1 MKSNVVNKKD
11 YELYLMN
18 VPMTLFG
25 KKRRQ
30 YIKRELEKVH
40 PCFSEQFSFDSKRCI
55 RKGKVQT
62 LIAVMDKVKVLE
74 YKRNRSRGL
83 HLEGVRAGS
92 LFSNNKKIL
101 SAFVL
106 AVIIMSF
113 VIIRSVGKK
122 NAVKGVEDIQLTD
135 NGHDFVVQASPVVQ
149 EDKGCREVLEGLF
162 ARIKEGGGQI
172 QHASIEMDESDANSH
187 LVVGLSLKKM
197 YPEKLSY
204 GSEMEDSME
213 SSISLVTYSGDEPCF
228 DYSGKAQ
235 VVKTVFPK
243 PDGNLVSEL
252 RDDLNRYGDIR
263 EEDFANAG
271 FYCRVSQDDF
281 VPMFEKINSME
292 KAAVKT
298 LSVSKNDNGF
308 DLFLEFFESGEERDR
323 GFTQAISNYSS
334 LFVQQKKIP
343 VKVEEKK
350 VTPKKIVGSGNEINS
365 AWEQVGKVVQKN
377 GKTIVY
383 YRDEKNQIIGVEE

>member
-1 MKSNVVNKKD
+1 MKCNVVNKKD

-74 YKRNRSRGL
+74 YKRNRSSGL
-83 HLEGVRAGS
+83 HLEGVKTSS

-106 AVIIMSF
+106 AMIIMSF

-135 NGHDFVVQASPVVQ
+135 NGHDFVAQASPVVQ
-149 EDKGCREVLEGLF
+149 EDKWCREVLEGLF

-350 VTPKKIVGSGNEINS
+350 VTSKRIVGSGNEINC

-383 YRDEKNQIIGVEE
+383 YRDEKNQIRGVEE